1 MSKYFN
7 KEVIDELEK
16 RFHRRINEPPAG
28 SYKAVPEGDTYLLFV
43 SANPEA
49 MLSRQVIT
57 KTVQKIC
64 YDANLGRRCSVRIEG
79 GPYSQ
84 DMSDTVAQSK
94 HEEDYNSNNNNMK
107 SSNSRKTHTI
117 KPNQGSGDLTKC
129 APKQQIELLA
139 VDPVAC
145 PQPEPQRGC
154 MLEVSSFS
162 DLFDSGS
169 ESDMPETPDG
179 RILIAQYKEYHHR
192 KEIYER
198 FKSALS
204 PTKIVHGLRSMA
216 RNCVKLTFGRAAPL
230 ECQDESLMS
239 PTLFGP
245 SIDEPLVVL
254 ADHIY
259 RTICWLFEPESP
271 AGEDQTQENRPQLL
285 RADRPNLA
293 VMGNPN
299 DRTTIQN
306 RGRVSTQ

>member
-16 RFHRRINEPPAG
+16 RFHRRINEMPAG
-28 SYKAVPEGDTYLLFV
+28 SYKAVPEGDAYLLFV

-79 GPYSQ
+79 GPYNQ
-84 DMSDTVAQSK
+84 DMSDTGAQSE
-94 HEEDYNSNNNNMK
+94 HVEDYNNSIK
-107 SSNSRKTHTI
+107 SWNSRKMHTI
-117 KPNQGSGDLTKC
+117 MPNQGSANLTKC
-129 APKQQIELLA
+129 PSKQEIETLA
-139 VDPVAC
+139 VDPVASQ
-145 PQPEPQRGC
+145 QPEPQRGY
-154 MLEVSSFS
+154 MLEVSSLS

-169 ESDMPETPDG
+169 ESDMLETPDG
-179 RILIAQYKEYHHR
+179 RILIAQYKEYQHR

-230 ECQDESLMS
+230 ECQDESQMS

-245 SIDEPLVVL
+245 SIDEPLLVL
-254 ADHIY
+254 ADHVY

-271 AGEDQTQENRPQLL
+271 AGADQTHGNRPQVL

-299 DRTTIQN
+299 DRTTVQN
-306 RGRVSTQ
+306 RGRIPTK